1 MEAGKAI
8 FNILTN
14 DSALALIVADKI
26 YPEVAQQA
34 DAMPYVVY
42 TVDISDP
49 SGTKSAA
56 SSLDEQSVTVYGVST
71 NYSQCMDIGIAV
83 RAALDRNGGPFAG
96 VQVQSIDFERAD
108 VSWNP
113 SREAYVIE
121 HTYTARILRVG
132 NATAANIASVT
143 SIYQVMSAIVRSD
156 FLDGGGSPMDFNSS
170 TPQVV
175 KFSTEFQSVGYD
187 IVLDPSNFRMSVA
200 ASGWYRISYGCD
212 FKSET
217 SGGQPSIFVKVEG
230 RELTCEASAYIAGNS
245 STGTAGCNASRI
257 EYLTANDRI
266 YIYGYDRSNS
276 NSTITMVGGF
286 FIVER
291 IA

>member
-8 FNILTN
+8 YNILSN
-14 DSALALIVADKI
+14 DSALALVVGSKV

-49 SGTKSAA
+49 SGTKSAG

-83 RAALDRNGGPFAG
+83 RAALDRNGGAFAG
-96 VQVQSIDFERAD
+96 VQVQSISFERAD
-108 VSWNP
+108 VNWNP
-113 SREAYVIE
+113 AREAYVIE

-132 NATAANIASVT
+132 NATEANVASVT
-143 SIYQVMSAIVRSD
+143 SIYQVMSATIRSE
-156 FLDGGGSPMDFNSS
+156 FLDGGSTPQDFNSA
-170 TPQVV
+170 TPQAV
-175 KFSTEFQSVGYD
+175 KFSTEYQSTGSD
-187 IVLDPSNFRMSVA
+187 ITLSASANHIAVA
-200 ASGWYRISYGCD
+200 ASGWYRISYGVD
-212 FKSET
+212 FKSDT
-217 SGGQPSIFVKVEG
+217 AGGQPSIYVKVET
-230 RELTCEASAYIAGNS
+230 RELTGEAGAYIPGDS
-245 STGTAGCNASRI
+245 SIGTAGCNASRI
-257 EYLTANDRI
+257 EYLTALDRI
-266 YIYGYDRSNS
+266 QIQAYDRSDTS
-276 NSTITMVGGF
+276 ATINMVGGF